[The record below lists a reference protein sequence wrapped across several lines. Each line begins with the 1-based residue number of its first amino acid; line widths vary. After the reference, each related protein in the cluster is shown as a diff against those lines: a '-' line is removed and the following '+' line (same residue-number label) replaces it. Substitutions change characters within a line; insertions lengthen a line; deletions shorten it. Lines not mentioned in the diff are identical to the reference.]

1 MCILCYLVCLN
12 HKWLLARPHTIRT
25 RLTEENSKTLM
36 GIVCS
41 VFFFLFIFGAGC
53 ALWDR
58 SQFRGTLQPR
68 MNKEVTDRS
77 LWARF
82 VKQRFLRLLS
92 KGEVS
97 NGLLL
102 TSNVFTA
109 CTQQQPQWKLTGVII
124 ITLTATVVQTLF
136 LQPEIPQGKASPP
149 GETQRCNDTKTGVF
163 PPDIQ
168 KKLGVLSSLIFRSSE
183 CKN

>member
-1 MCILCYLVCLN
+1 MLCYLVCLN

-58 SQFRGTLQPR
+58 SQFRGTLQAR

-77 LWARF
+77 LWAGF

-109 CTQQQPQWKLTGVII
+109 CTQRQPQWKLTGVII
-124 ITLTATVVQTLF
+124 ITLTATGADPL
-136 LQPEIPQGKASPP
+136 PP
-149 GETQRCNDTKTGVF
+149 TRNPPRKGVTPWGDTKM
-163 PPDIQ
+163 
-168 KKLGVLSSLIFRSSE
+168 
-183 CKN
+183 